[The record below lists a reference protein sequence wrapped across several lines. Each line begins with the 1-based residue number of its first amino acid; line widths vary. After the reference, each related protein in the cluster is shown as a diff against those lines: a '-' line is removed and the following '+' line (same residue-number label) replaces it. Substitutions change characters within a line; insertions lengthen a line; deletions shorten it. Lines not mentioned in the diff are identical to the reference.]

1 MKVKYFLAARKF
13 IVLALFLLFTL
24 PASRVIVSAE
34 IKRPSNMILLEA
46 GCFQMGSEEFVS
58 EEPIHNV
65 CVSDFYLDKFEVT
78 QKNFE
83 RVMKFNPSSGKGKD
97 FPVVNVSWVEAQ
109 QYCRK
114 RAGRLP
120 SEAEWEYANRAGTNS
135 PYFWGDDMEGD
146 FAWFKENSMASVH
159 AVGERKPNSWGFHDM
174 NGNVWEWVADWY
186 RENFYEM
193 SAKMEPDHNPQGPPA
208 GQFLLIRGGS
218 YKDDPFFLRS
228 ATRFWYEPNIKSGDL
243 GFRCAAD
250 PEVK

>member
-1 MKVKYFLAARKF
+1 
-13 IVLALFLLFTL
+13 
-24 PASRVIVSAE
+24 
-34 IKRPSNMILLEA
+34 
-46 GCFQMGSEEFVS
+46 
-58 EEPIHNV
+58 
-65 CVSDFYLDKFEVT
+65 
-78 QKNFE
+78 
-83 RVMKFNPSSGKGKD
+83 
-97 FPVVNVSWVEAQ
+97 
-109 QYCRK
+109 
-114 RAGRLP
+114 
-120 SEAEWEYANRAGTNS
+120 
-135 PYFWGDDMEGD
+135 MEGD

>member
-83 RVMKFNPSSGKGKD
+83 RVMKFNPS
-97 FPVVNVSWVEAQ
+97 
-109 QYCRK
+109 R
-114 RAGRLP
+114 
-120 SEAEWEYANRAGTNS
+120 
-135 PYFWGDDMEGD
+135 
-146 FAWFKENSMASVH
+146 
-159 AVGERKPNSWGFHDM
+159 
-174 NGNVWEWVADWY
+174 
-186 RENFYEM
+186 
-193 SAKMEPDHNPQGPPA
+193 
-208 GQFLLIRGGS
+208 
-218 YKDDPFFLRS
+218 
-228 ATRFWYEPNIKSGDL
+228 
-243 GFRCAAD
+243 
-250 PEVK
+250 